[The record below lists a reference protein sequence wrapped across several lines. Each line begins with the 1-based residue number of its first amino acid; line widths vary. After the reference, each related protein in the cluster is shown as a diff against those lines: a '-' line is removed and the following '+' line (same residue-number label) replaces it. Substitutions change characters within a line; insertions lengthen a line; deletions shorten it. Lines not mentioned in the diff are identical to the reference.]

1 MSKSYGKYKT
11 CGNCG
16 GTNTIFYKLRRRK
29 FRRKNKQALIKA
41 LHFNEEFLAF
51 IQPKK
56 DAWNEPTDGVCLWY
70 KKDIDELRKE
80 SGKHYGLYSAKNG
93 KVKK

>member
-16 GTNTIFYKLRRRK
+16 GTNTKFYKLRRRK

-56 DAWNEPTDGVCLWY
+56 DAWNESTDGVYLWY